1 MNWEDRIA
9 QITQQRPAGSG
20 LEQSASPTHRLPR
33 WPDTER
39 GVPNAIL
46 RSALFAAST
55 KGARR
60 YVEREHIHSLGDIS
74 ILHTGPCL
82 GQGELDVWES
92 VLHLARVSGRYPEIR
107 TSIYQLL
114 KLQGKT
120 DAGSNCRLLHNR
132 LVRLKASVI
141 EIKHG
146 QYSYMGS
153 LIDEAF
159 RDEGTEEYVIRLN
172 PNLCNL
178 FAEDAFTHV
187 DWQVRRALSGKSLAQ
202 WLHGF
207 YSSHAKAFSLSIGKL
222 MRLAGSSDQSP
233 GSSEQN
239 LRRAL
244 NALAMASSL
253 NGQPFS
259 YSINNRK
266 VHIDRHPTQSQLR
279 HLRNK
284 AAKPKTTRVKQCPRV
299 P

>member
-1 MNWEDRIA
+1 MEDRIA
-9 QITQQRPAGSG
+9 RIRRGRPELPES
-20 LEQSASPTHRLPR
+20 EQYSAPIHRLPP
-33 WPDTER
+33 WPEPAR
-39 GVPNAIL
+39 GVPNSIL
-46 RSALFAAST
+46 RSALFAATT

-60 YVEREHIHSLGDIS
+60 YVEREQIHSLGDVS

-82 GQGELDVWES
+82 GQGELDAWES
-92 VLHLARVSGRYPEIR
+92 VLHVARVSGRYPEIQ
-107 TSIYQLL
+107 TSVYQLL

-120 DAGSNCRLLHNR
+120 DAGTNCRLLHNR

-146 QYSYMGS
+146 RYSYFGS

-159 RDEGTEEYVIRLN
+159 RDEIAGKYVIRLN
-172 PNLCNL
+172 PNLCSL
-178 FAEDAFTHV
+178 FAEDAFSQV
-187 DWQVRRALSGKSLAQ
+187 DWQVRRALSGKPLAQ

-207 YSSHAKAFSLSIGKL
+207 YSSHAKAFTYRIETL
-222 MRLAGSSDQSP
+222 MRLAGSNDQSP

-244 NALAMASSL
+244 DALALASSA
-253 NGQPFS
+253 NSQPFS
-259 YSINNRK
+259 YSISDRK
-266 VHIDRHPTQSQLR
+266 VYVDKHPTQSQLR

-284 AAKPKTTRVKQCPRV
+284 APKSKATGVKQRPRV